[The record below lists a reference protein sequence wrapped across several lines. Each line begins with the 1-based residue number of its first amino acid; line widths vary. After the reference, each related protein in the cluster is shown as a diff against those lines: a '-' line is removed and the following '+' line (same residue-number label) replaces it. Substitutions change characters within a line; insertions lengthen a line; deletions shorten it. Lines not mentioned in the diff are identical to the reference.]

1 MSLILKSKKG
11 KVIEKCGYD
20 EEEGNI
26 FYKEKKVGTFELE
39 HDSALGSYYLYTI
52 NNGQQYHDHYF
63 IDETIIKE
71 NKLDLQ
77 HENIDPFADIGMGF
91 KNLGKPLKE

>member
-20 EEEGNI
+20 EEGGNI

-39 HDSALGSYYLYTI
+39 NDSALGSYYLYTI
-52 NNGQQYHDHYF
+52 DSGEQYHDHYF
-63 IDETIIKE
+63 TDETII
-71 NKLDLQ
+71 L
-77 HENIDPFADIGMGF
+77 
-91 KNLGKPLKE
+91 KNNL